1 MQQGVQSG
9 RTSAIG
15 LNNLV
20 GPERAVPARP
30 GSRIGGTRVTARRD
44 DADSDHA
51 RMLRVM
57 MQSVEKMMNRLGIL
71 APGSQPAL

>member
-1 MQQGVQSG
+1 MQQGLHGG

-20 GPERAVPARP
+20 APERAVPARP
-30 GSRIGGTRVTARRD
+30 GIRVAGGRVTTRRD
-44 DADSDHA
+44 PADSDHA

-57 MQSVEKMMNRLGIL
+57 MQSVDKMMGRLGIL
-71 APGSQPAL
+71 ATGSLPAL